1 VSEPHSALNA
11 LDAGAARDALT
22 RCCKSTRWVDE
33 MLQRRPFDS
42 TAVLY
47 AKADAVWESLDRED
61 YLEAFRGHPRI
72 GASVEELAAR
82 FESTAGWS
90 AGEQGAVK
98 AADLATLE
106 ALRDG
111 NAAYE
116 SRFGFIF
123 IVCATGKT
131 AREMLAMLHTRIG
144 NQPDAEL
151 RIAAAEQGKITKLRL
166 EKLAT

>member
-1 VSEPHSALNA
+1 
-11 LDAGAARDALT
+11 
-22 RCCKSTRWVDE
+22 
-33 MLQRRPFDS
+33 MLERRPFDS
-42 TAVLY
+42 TAALY
-47 AKADAVWESLDRED
+47 AAADTVWESLDPED
-61 YLEAFRGHPRI
+61 YLEAFSGHPRI
-72 GASVEELAAR
+72 GASVQELEAKFQA
-82 FESTAGWS
+82 TAGWS
-90 AGEQGAVK
+90 ASEQGAVK
-98 AADLATLE
+98 AAGRATLE

-131 AREMLAMLHTRIG
+131 AAEMLALLEARIG
-144 NQPDAEL
+144 NEPDAEV

>member
-1 VSEPHSALNA
+1 
-11 LDAGAARDALT
+11 
-22 RCCKSTRWVDE
+22 
-33 MLQRRPFDS
+33 MIQRRPFDS
-42 TAVLY
+42 TAALC
-47 AKADAVWESLDRED
+47 AAADTVWESLDRDD

-72 GASVEELAAR
+72 GASLEDLATR
-82 FESTAGWS
+82 FESTADWS
-90 AGEQGAVK
+90 ASEQGAVK
-98 AADLATLE
+98 GADRATLE

-131 AREMLAMLHTRIG
+131 AREMLALLQARIG
-144 NQPDAEL
+144 NEPDAEL
-151 RIAAAEQGKITKLRL
+151 RLAAAEQGKITKLRL